1 VRHLTY
7 KVRFLGLVA
16 IATLAGMWPMAAQAA
31 TVPNLG
37 SAANFAVLGASTV
50 TCTGP
55 SVIVGDVGV
64 SPGTSITGFPTPC
77 TGTLAAA
84 TVAAQAQSDALLA
97 YNGLVGATCPAA
109 NNLTGTDLGTL
120 TLKPGVYCFDSSA
133 QLTGTLT
140 LSGAGVYI
148 FQIAST
154 ITTGTNSS
162 VVMASG
168 AVCGNVFWQVG
179 SSATLGIGT
188 AFIGNILANTSITLV
203 SGTNLNG
210 RAIALNGAVTM
221 DTNKVSACAV
231 GTGHGNGEG
240 EEKEKEHCNQGV
252 GNGPEGC
259 DPGNS
264 NQGDKSRSNDELGG
278 VPGDPGRQG
287 GNGK

>member
-1 VRHLTY
+1 MRHLTY
-7 KVRFLGLVA
+7 KVRFLGFVA
-16 IATLAGMWPMAAQAA
+16 LALAGMWPIAAQAA
-31 TVPNLG
+31 TVPTLG
-37 SAANFAVLGASTV
+37 SAANFAVLGATTV

-64 SPGTSITGFPTPC
+64 SPGTAITGFPTPC

-84 TVAAQAQSDALLA
+84 AVAAQAQSDALLA

-109 NNLTGTDLGTL
+109 NNLTGTDLGGL
-120 TLKPGVYCFDSSA
+120 TLKPGVYCFSSTA

-148 FQIAST
+148 FQIVSK
-154 ITTGTNSS
+154 ITTATNSS

-179 SSATLGIGT
+179 SSATLGTGT
-188 AFIGNILANTSITLV
+188 AFAGNILANTSITLV
-203 SGTNLNG
+203 SGTSLNG

-221 DTNKVSACAV
+221 DTNMVSACAA
-231 GTGHGNGEG
+231 GTGHGNGKG
-240 EEKEKEHCNQGV
+240 KEHCNQGV

-264 NQGDKSRSNDELGG
+264 NQGDPSRSNDELGG

>member
-1 VRHLTY
+1 MLFRVR
-7 KVRFLGLVA
+7 LVG
-16 IATLAGMWPMAAQAA
+16 IAGFALLAGVWPMAAQAA

-55 SVIVGDVGV
+55 SSVTVGDVGV
-64 SPGTSITGFPTPC
+64 SPGTSITGFPAPC
-77 TGTLAAA
+77 TGTIAGAA
-84 TVAAQAQSDALLA
+84 VAAQAQSDALLA

-120 TLKPGVYCFDSSA
+120 TLKPGVYCFNSSA

-148 FQIAST
+148 FQIGST
-154 ITTGTNSS
+154 ITTATNSS

-188 AFIGNILANTSITLV
+188 AFTGNILAKASITLV

-210 RAIALNGAVTM
+210 RAIALVGAVTM

-240 EEKEKEHCNQGV
+240 KDKDKEKEHCNQGV

-264 NQGDKSRSNDELGG
+264 NHKHTSNDENGG
-278 VPGDPGRQG
+278 TPGDPGRQG
-287 GNGK
+287 GGKNE